1 MSDHFIDTTG
11 SQAIALARSRLRFWL
26 FWCTLKSFFSFFV
39 AFIYKILTETK
50 TKQSKTSS
58 APRRL
63 NYRSGSDLMTILRK
77 NWIKHGKIL
86 SLVKINSA
94 KTQLTQFSLSCC
106 QRADFSVLSQKRWD
120 KLALFYKHNTNP
132 NENSQFKHWFYIR
145 SYRVKLNSSVIVSKD
160 IIDSPLPFSLEVL
173 FAPL

>member
-1 MSDHFIDTTG
+1 MG
-11 SQAIALARSRLRFWL
+11 RSGRLY
-26 FWCTLKSFFSFFV
+26 FFSVFS
-39 AFIYKILTETK
+39 
-50 TKQSKTSS
+50 QSNHSYVLS
-58 APRRL
+58 IC
-63 NYRSGSDLMTILRK
+63 GCIVQIRK

-145 SYRVKLNSSVIVSKD
+145 SYRVKLNSSVAETKSRHVARRLYSAWHSWYCSVARALMNTELCKAKMRNIFWQAKVA
-160 IIDSPLPFSLEVL
+160 F
-173 FAPL
+173 

>member
-1 MSDHFIDTTG
+1 MSWHRSCCKNWVTT
-11 SQAIALARSRLRFWL
+11 I
-26 FWCTLKSFFSFFV
+26 T
-39 AFIYKILTETK
+39 
-50 TKQSKTSS
+50 TSLIWS
-58 APRRL
+58 
-63 NYRSGSDLMTILRK
+63 SMEKLRK

-145 SYRVKLNSSVIVSKD
+145 SYRVKLNSSVGECNCV
-160 IIDSPLPFSLEVL
+160 FSDQNQAILHIWQLFPPKICYKSVMLEKKL
-173 FAPL
+173 SFLNQD

>member
-1 MSDHFIDTTG
+1 MFV
-11 SQAIALARSRLRFWL
+11 FWL
-26 FWCTLKSFFSFFV
+26 FR
-39 AFIYKILTETK
+39 TK
-50 TKQSKTSS
+50 FLDSRIGNLRKKK
-58 APRRL
+58 
-63 NYRSGSDLMTILRK
+63 LRK

-145 SYRVKLNSSVIVSKD
+145 SYRVKLNSSVIFTNFRLVSCL
-160 IIDSPLPFSLEVL
+160 IFSQFWPFLSKWTAM
-173 FAPL
+173 FKSWHHWP

>member
-1 MSDHFIDTTG
+1 MCPNKGPDILIDWLICNNSFHWHFVICSCLCNQIPLKFTKYEP
-11 SQAIALARSRLRFWL
+11 INF
-26 FWCTLKSFFSFFV
+26 TLISLLEPV
-39 AFIYKILTETK
+39 LQI
-50 TKQSKTSS
+50 
-58 APRRL
+58 
-63 NYRSGSDLMTILRK
+63 RK

-145 SYRVKLNSSVIVSKD
+145 SYRVKLNSSVRWR
-160 IIDSPLPFSLEVL
+160 
-173 FAPL
+173 

>member
-1 MSDHFIDTTG
+1 MSI
-11 SQAIALARSRLRFWL
+11 
-26 FWCTLKSFFSFFV
+26 C
-39 AFIYKILTETK
+39 
-50 TKQSKTSS
+50 S
-58 APRRL
+58 AKPL
-63 NYRSGSDLMTILRK
+63 DSDQVTMAYIRK

-120 KLALFYKHNTNP
+120 KLGLFYKHNTNP

-145 SYRVKLNSSVIVSKD
+145 SYRVKLNSFVIFLKKKLGVDHWNGNFRSKTNLSHPKV
-160 IIDSPLPFSLEVL
+160 IMLAIKIMYFVYKPS
-173 FAPL
+173 

>member
-1 MSDHFIDTTG
+1 MSVIKRFDKSILSNYT
-11 SQAIALARSRLRFWL
+11 ALQ
-26 FWCTLKSFFSFFV
+26 
-39 AFIYKILTETK
+39 IEY
-50 TKQSKTSS
+50 Q
-58 APRRL
+58 
-63 NYRSGSDLMTILRK
+63 LRK

-94 KTQLTQFSLSCC
+94 KTQLTQFWLSCC

-145 SYRVKLNSSVIVSKD
+145 SYRVKLNSSVLQYRD
-160 IIDSPLPFSLEVL
+160 FEQLPIFNTKIPTKYCFFMLYL
-173 FAPL
+173 FFFY